1 MAKTKEISISGN
13 NWYAIY
19 DPNKGFTQFGI
30 AQSLVKDVV
39 LFKMKNGNMERYEHK
54 YCTKVYENNLL
65 SQLNETL

>member
-1 MAKTKEISISGN
+1 MAKTKEISISVN